1 MLEGL
6 DGQGLE
12 EKRLVEYQLQ
22 KTYTNSQVTLCLMD
36 QVCIRIFQSNS
47 YSYKFSISQKKV
59 KRMTNKSLKPLQIVL
74 IGLVFQQARQEPMSS
89 QLIFFQGNDLK
100 SAFQWSRH
108 LSQNQSDNM
117 DVSFTPCVY
126 DWRLSWG

>member
-1 MLEGL
+1 
-6 DGQGLE
+6 
-12 EKRLVEYQLQ
+12 
-22 KTYTNSQVTLCLMD
+22 
-36 QVCIRIFQSNS
+36 
-47 YSYKFSISQKKV
+47 
-59 KRMTNKSLKPLQIVL
+59 
-74 IGLVFQQARQEPMSS
+74 MSS

-126 DWRLSWG
+126 DYLATESGEVLLQFEVGI